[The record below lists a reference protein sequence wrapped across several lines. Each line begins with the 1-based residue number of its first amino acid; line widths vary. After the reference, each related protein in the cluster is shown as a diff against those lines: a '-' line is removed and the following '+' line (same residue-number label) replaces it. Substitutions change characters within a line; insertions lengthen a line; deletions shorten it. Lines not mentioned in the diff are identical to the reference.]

1 MAEPVRKIPPD
12 QEPDWRRERGDPF
25 PYGYRWR
32 RVRLPSG
39 EEKDEMIPLT
49 AQDVLDP
56 QFGDKVPQTE
66 AHFRLVFSL
75 ADLLLRR
82 YQAREDVLVLGDV
95 QIYWDVPG
103 LAKTSPDIAVVPGI
117 RKNRVRRSRVF
128 EVAEEG
134 ARPCLIIEV
143 VSDSDAAMRRND
155 YEKKVEIYQRVG
167 VREYLIF
174 DQPFTE
180 RGRFQMTGY
189 RLGTG
194 GRYRRIEPD
203 AQGRLLSETTGL
215 LFGVTE
221 DDSLLVADAGT
232 GEPLRTSLQEVE
244 ARRAAEAEIARLRA
258 ELARRD
264 QSS

>member
-1 MAEPVRKIPPD
+1 MAEPVRKMPAD
-12 QEPDWRRERGDPF
+12 EEPDWRREGGNPF
-25 PYGYRWR
+25 PYGFRWQ

-39 EEKDEMIPLT
+39 EEKDEMVALT
-49 AQDVLDP
+49 AEDVLDP

-66 AHFRLVFSL
+66 PHFRLVTSL

-82 YQAREDVLVLGDV
+82 YQSRKDVVVLGDV

-103 LAKTSPDIAVVPGI
+103 LPKTSPDIAVVTGI
-117 RKNRVRRSRVF
+117 GKRAKRSRVF
-128 EVAEEG
+128 DVAKEG
-134 ARPCLIIEV
+134 ARPSLIIEV

-155 YEKKVEIYQRVG
+155 YEKKVEVYRKAG

-180 RGRFQMTGY
+180 RGKFQMTGY
-189 RLGTG
+189 RLSTG

-203 AQGRLLSETTGL
+203 AQGRLPSETTGL
-215 LFGVTE
+215 LFGVAE
-221 DDSLLVADAGT
+221 DDSLLVVDAAT
-232 GEPLRTSLQEVE
+232 GEPLRTSLEE
-244 ARRAAEAEIARLRA
+244 AEALRAAEAEIARLRA

-264 QSS
+264 EPS